1 MAQTNEKSD
10 RNENLK
16 RMLAPHS
23 VAIIGASFKQD
34 KAGYQ
39 AVKAFERFEGDVWTR

>member
-16 RMLAPHS
+16 RMLAPRS
-23 VAIIGASFKQD
+23 VAIGGASSK
-34 KAGYQ
+34 
-39 AVKAFERFEGDVWTR
+39 